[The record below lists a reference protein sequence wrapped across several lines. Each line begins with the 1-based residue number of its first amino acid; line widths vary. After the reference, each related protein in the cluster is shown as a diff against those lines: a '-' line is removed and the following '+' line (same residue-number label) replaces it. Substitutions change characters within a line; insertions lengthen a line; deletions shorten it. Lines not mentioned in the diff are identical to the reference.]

1 MQDHASSAK
10 KRTFIS
16 EKLLSCSVK
25 KGMASCSGIVII
37 AVLHTHAHFDHIM
50 ATPMV
55 ATEDTKVGLHKDD
68 LFLWDN
74 LAMQG
79 KLFGMKVEPMQLQI
93 SDWLED
99 EKSYA
104 IGDHRIKVI
113 HTPGHTPGSCS
124 FCLQTSDES
133 WLFSGDTL
141 FRGSIGRTD
150 LWRGDHAKL
159 LDSIENRLF
168 NLEDETRVIPGHGPS
183 STIAFE
189 KSSNPFFQ

>member
-1 MQDHASSAK
+1 MLQCNCSIIFD
-10 KRTFIS
+10 
-16 EKLLSCSVK
+16 EKSHDAIIIDPGDEAEKIQAELNSNHLHVK
-25 KGMASCSGIVII
+25 

-104 IGDHRIKVI
+104 IGDH
-113 HTPGHTPGSCS
+113 S
-124 FCLQTSDES
+124 
-133 WLFSGDTL
+133 
-141 FRGSIGRTD
+141 
-150 LWRGDHAKL
+150 
-159 LDSIENRLF
+159 
-168 NLEDETRVIPGHGPS
+168 
-183 STIAFE
+183 
-189 KSSNPFFQ
+189 PFLR